1 MRKVEIEL
9 MTVTPLF
16 LGGSDPRSGQPPE
29 LRPPSFRGA
38 MRYWYRAALG
48 GVVGDNW
55 QEVRKLEG
63 KVFGIT
69 SEGGEGKSQG
79 SDQGMGSPVSVRIS
93 SIENLSSLD
102 FQKGRQKPPPGK
114 DYLFW
119 SMAESGSR
127 ERGNYQPAR
136 KYIQEGKTFSVVLAS
151 RFSHNPSSYELRHAV
166 YAFWLAVHLGGIGAR
181 SRRMAGSLIPKKVQ
195 TIEGITFGVGSS
207 KIEDIAK
214 YLNENIQIIR
224 DNIKRDLSLS
234 PKLPGGQFSRY
245 DVLNPQYCQIW
256 VLGVYPN
263 SETALNEIGSKL
275 RDFRNRRDPDHREVY
290 KWLSNKQ
297 KIKTVE
303 RSQFGLP
310 LVYRY
315 TNGPSGT
322 IIARLQ
328 QGSESDK
335 IERRASPLWLS
346 ALRCGDGR
354 IAVTAVLFRSQLL
367 PTEAKLAI
375 DRKEFIPAISQ
386 PAGLN
391 LIEEWIK
398 SFPNRKEVKY
408 E

>member
-1 MRKVEIEL
+1 MRKVAIEL

-69 SEGGEGKSQG
+69 SEGSEGKSQG

-93 SIENLSSLD
+93 PSQTLLPTEYKKAGGKFPS
-102 FQKGRQKPPPGK
+102 GK

-119 SMAESGSR
+119 SLAESGKIDK
-127 ERGNYQPAR
+127 GNYQPAR
-136 KYIQEGKTFSVVLAS
+136 KYIQEEKTFSVVLAS
-151 RFSHNPSSYELRHAV
+151 RFSHNPSSYALRHAV
-166 YAFWLAVHLGGIGAR
+166 YALWLAIHLGGIGAR
-181 SRRMAGSLIPKKVQ
+181 SRRLAGSLIPKKVQ
-195 TIEGITFGVGSS
+195 TIEGVTFGVGSS
-207 KIEDIAK
+207 EIESVVE
-214 YLNENIQIIR
+214 YLKENIQIIR
-224 DNIKRDLSLS
+224 ENIKQDLGLN
-234 PKLPGGQFSRY
+234 PKPPGGQFSRY

-256 VLGVYPN
+256 VLEIYEN
-263 SETALNEIGSKL
+263 SETALNKVGSEL

-315 TNGPSGT
+315 INGPSGT

-328 QGSESDK
+328 QGGESDK

-354 IAVTAVLFRSQLL
+354 IAVTAVLFRSQFL
-367 PTEAKLAI
+367 PKDAQLAI
-375 DRKEFIPAISQ
+375 KSKEPFPTIPP